1 MSIIFTER
9 IFNMKL
15 EGKVAII
22 TGATAGIGRACAL
35 RFAAEGAKVV
45 AAGRNAEKGASV
57 VEEIKAAGGEAIF
70 VQTDMKKEA
79 DMDNLL
85 AKAVEA
91 YGKIDILYNNAGIA
105 YSAPLA
111 QYDQV
116 KFDEILEV
124 NLRSPYLMCKKAM
137 PYLVETKGC
146 VLNTSSI
153 SGLKAQHNGY
163 AYNASKT
170 ALIRITEILALEFA
184 PVGVR
189 CNAICPGVTKTDIL
203 DTVAPEQLKQLAAA
217 IPMGRLGEPDEIAK
231 ASVFM
236 VSDDA
241 SYMTGQSIA
250 IDGGY
255 CSM

>member
-1 MSIIFTER
+1 
-9 IFNMKL
+9 MKL

-35 RFAAEGAKVV
+35 LFAKEGAKVV
-45 AAGRNAEKGASV
+45 AAGRNVEKGTSL
-57 VEEIKAAGGEAIF
+57 VEEIKAAGGEAVF
-70 VQTDMKKEA
+70 VPTDMKKEE
-79 DMDNLL
+79 DMDKLIQG
-85 AKAVEA
+85 AIDAF
-91 YGKIDILYNNAGIA
+91 GKIDILYNNAGIA

-111 QYDQV
+111 QYEQS
-116 KFDEILEV
+116 KWDELIEV
-124 NLRSPYLMCKKAM
+124 NLRAPYIMCKKVI
-137 PYLVETKGC
+137 PYLIETKGNI
-146 VLNTSSI
+146 LNTSSI

-184 PVGVR
+184 PQGVR
-189 CNAICPGVTKTDIL
+189 VNAICPGVTKTDIL
-203 DTVAPEQLKQLAAA
+203 STVAPEQMKQLEAS
-217 IPMGRLGEPDEIAK
+217 IPMGRLGQPEEIAK

-255 CSM
+255 TTM